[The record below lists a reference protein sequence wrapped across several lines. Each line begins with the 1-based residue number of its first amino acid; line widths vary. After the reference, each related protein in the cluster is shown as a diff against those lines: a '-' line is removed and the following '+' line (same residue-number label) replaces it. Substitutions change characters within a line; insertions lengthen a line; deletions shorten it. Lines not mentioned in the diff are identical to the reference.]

1 MDSVISSNINVSI
14 GTAGVLGLAEVA
26 MDVAPT
32 TAYLMLGGRC
42 SMSCGFCAQARTSR
56 ASALNLSRVT
66 WPEFSLA
73 QTINRLARAVERGV
87 IRRCCLQVTAGQ
99 GYFERTL
106 GVIKA
111 IKAATGVPLD
121 AAILPPTMDHVAELI
136 AVGVDHIGF
145 GLDAASEQVFHRVK
159 GGNWTRSLQLV
170 EETACRYPGRAT
182 AHLVVGLGEAEREM
196 VETMQALHDW
206 GVIVGLFA
214 FTPVRGTE
222 MAHVPPPPL
231 EAYRRMQAARHLIA
245 HGLARA
251 DNFTFSPEGPWS
263 FGTVPCTCRTLSWS
277 NRTRAGQVPNGPVRC
292 PRTKGRLTDWGL
304 PQLPAL
310 LADGVAFQTSGCPDC
325 NRPYYNERPGGPM
338 YNYARPLSP
347 AEIQRALAALKG
359 RSG

>member
-1 MDSVISSNINVSI
+1 MTLTNINVSI

-42 SMSCGFCAQARTSR
+42 SMSCGFCAQARTSH

-121 AAILPPTMDHVAELI
+121 AAILPPTMDHVVELI
-136 AVGVDHIGF
+136 AAGVDHVGF
-145 GLDAASEQVFHRVK
+145 GLDAASERVFRRVK
-159 GGNWTRSLQLV
+159 GGDWTRSLRLIQ
-170 EETACRYPGRAT
+170 ETARRYPGRAT
-182 AHLVVGLGEAEREM
+182 AHLIVGLGETEQEM
-196 VETMQALHDW
+196 VETIQALHNW

-231 EAYRRMQAARHLIA
+231 ESYRRMQVARHLIA

-251 DNFTFSPEGPWS
+251 NDFTFSPEGPWS
-263 FGTVPCTCRTLSWS
+263 FG
-277 NRTRAGQVPNGPVRC
+277 PVLVVQDKC
-292 PRTKGRLTDWGL
+292 PKTKGRLTDWRL

-310 LADGVAFQTSGCPDC
+310 LADGVAFQASGCPDC

-347 AEIQRALAALKG
+347 AEIQRALAALKD

>member
-1 MDSVISSNINVSI
+1 MTSKKINVSI

-26 MDVAPT
+26 MDVPPT

-42 SMSCGFCAQARTSR
+42 SISCGFCAQARTSH

-66 WPEFSLA
+66 WPEFPLA
-73 QTINRLARAVERGV
+73 ETVSRLARAVERGV

-99 GYFERTL
+99 GYYERTL

-121 AAILPPTMDHVAELI
+121 AAILPPTLDHVAVLI
-136 AVGVDHIGF
+136 AAGVDHIGF

-170 EETACRYPGRAT
+170 EETARRYPGRAT
-182 AHLVVGLGEAEREM
+182 AHLIVGLGETEREM
-196 VETMQALHDW
+196 VETIQALHDW

-245 HGLARA
+245 RGLARA
-251 DNFTFSPEGPWS
+251 DDFTFSPKGPWS
-263 FGTVPCTCRTLSWS
+263 FGT
-277 NRTRAGQVPNGPVRC
+277 VPNGPVRC
-292 PRTKGRLTDWGL
+292 PRTKGRLTDCGL

-347 AEIQRALAALKG
+347 AEIQRALAALKD

>member
-42 SMSCGFCAQARTSR
+42 SMSCGFCAQARTSH

-87 IRRCCLQVTAGQ
+87 ICRCCLQVTAGQ
-99 GYFERTL
+99 GYYERTL
-106 GVIKA
+106 GVVKA

-170 EETACRYPGRAT
+170 EETARRYPGRAT
-182 AHLVVGLGEAEREM
+182 AHLIVGLGETEREM
-196 VETMQALHDW
+196 VETIQALHDW

-245 HGLARA
+245 RGLARA
-251 DNFTFSPEGPWS
+251 DDFTFSPKGPWS
-263 FGTVPCTCRTLSWS
+263 FGT
-277 NRTRAGQVPNGPVRC
+277 VPNGPVRC

-347 AEIQRALAALKG
+347 AEIQRALAALRDG
-359 RSG
+359 SE